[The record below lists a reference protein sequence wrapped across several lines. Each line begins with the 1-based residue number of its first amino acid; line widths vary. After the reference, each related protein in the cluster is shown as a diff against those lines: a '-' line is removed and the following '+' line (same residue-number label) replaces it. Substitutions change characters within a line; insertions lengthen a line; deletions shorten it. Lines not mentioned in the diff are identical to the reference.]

1 MTRSTIAGL
10 ALAMAAAPVLGDW
23 PHLPT
28 EYYSQNTIFVAQVD
42 LRQIS
47 PTHVRRAVSAMIDV
61 SALRH
66 HGVDVTQEQV
76 DEAAAQAA
84 ASGSYT
90 QPLVDAGITTLA
102 IVGVANEV
110 TEETGDP
117 TMGADLRAYMLLAAD
132 SEQAAAAFAESIERG
147 EQPMFAGVSGV
158 AHVAQHIDDE
168 HTEHWV
174 VLPFEGVALPTEWSP
189 RRQAHIE
196 GALSDIGDY
205 AARFVFSSNFIL
217 RDAMGP
223 VLAEES
229 LEVRQ
234 AAGVILDA
242 EWVGGYMD
250 LGHEPQFGVVGQL
263 GDHADADI
271 AWAGWSKLMSTM
283 RREAE
288 SWDAEDAESRDE
300 DEPVPAV
307 QLSDVVR
314 ELERV
319 LAMER
324 TETRVRI
331 RLEPDELAELTT
343 VLLRGAYANTEAVGE
358 AVQNI
363 LPRLMR

>member
-1 MTRSTIAGL
+1 MTRTTIAGL
-10 ALAMAAAPVLGDW
+10 AVAMVAAPALGDW
-23 PHLPT
+23 PTLPT

-47 PTHVRRAVSAMIDV
+47 PTHVRRAVSALIDV
-61 SALRH
+61 PALRH
-66 HGVDVTQEQV
+66 HGVDITQEQA
-76 DEAAAQAA
+76 DQAAAQAA

-117 TMGADLRAYMLLAAD
+117 TMGADMRAYMLLAAS
-132 SEQAAAAFAESIERG
+132 SERAAAEFAESIDRG

-158 AHVAQHIDDE
+158 AHVAQFVDDE

-189 RRQAHIE
+189 QRQAHIE

-205 AARFVFSSNFIL
+205 AARFVFSSNFVL
-217 RDAMGP
+217 RDAMRP
-223 VLAEES
+223 LLAEES
-229 LEVRQ
+229 LEMRQ

-242 EWVGGYMD
+242 DWVGGYMD

-263 GDHADADI
+263 GDNADADI

-283 RREAE
+283 RSEAE
-288 SWDAEDAESRDE
+288 AWDADAAESRDE

-307 QLSDVVR
+307 QLSDVAR
-314 ELERV
+314 ELER
-319 LAMER
+319 LLRMER
-324 TETRVRI
+324 TETRVRV
-331 RLEPDELAELTT
+331 RLLPDELVELSTM
-343 VLLRGAYANTEAVGE
+343 LLRGAYANSEAVGR
-358 AVQNI
+358 AVQDV